1 MKALKENII
10 SDLVARL
17 NASPFMIVAD
27 YTALTVA
34 QFEELRT
41 KLEAAGASAGV
52 TKNSYAK
59 RAADAIEFPEEIKGY
74 LSGQT
79 VLVTGESDVCAAA
92 KALKD
97 FHKAN
102 GKPEL
107 RAGVLDGKMLTPEE
121 LNALADLP
129 PMEVLRAQLLG
140 TLNQPASTLVRLLNE
155 PASGLARVLKAKG
168 EQG

>member
-1 MKALKENII
+1 MKELKENII
-10 SDLVARL
+10 SDLVARQ
-17 NASPFMIVAD
+17 NGSPFMIVAD

-34 QFEELRT
+34 QFEELRS
-41 KLEAAGASAGV
+41 KLEEVGANAGV

-59 RAADAIEFPEEIKGY
+59 RAADEIEYPEEIKEY

-102 GKPEL
+102 QKPEL
-107 RAGVLDGKMLTPEE
+107 RAGVLDGKMLTPDE
-121 LNALADLP
+121 LNALAALP
-129 PMEVLRAQLLG
+129 PMDVLRAQLLG
-140 TLNQPASTLVRLLNE
+140 TFNQPASTLVRLLNE
-155 PASGLARVLKAKG
+155 PASGLARVLKAKE